1 MMDMNAKDIELQL
14 WRSGLLKADAKT
26 HVIENAAILV
36 TSIARRHD
44 KARLQACNGIERYD
58 PDLRRMMSY
67 LTEADQAKIDK
78 TIETAESDIVELL
91 KAVLQRGVVYDFRR
105 DPRGAILRFV
115 NKDNTKDG
123 WVY

>member
-1 MMDMNAKDIELQL
+1 MDMNAKDIELQL
-14 WRSGLLKADAKT
+14 WRSGLLKTDAKRQL
-26 HVIENAAILV
+26 IENTAVQV
-36 TSIARRHD
+36 TYSARRHD

-67 LTEADQAKIDK
+67 LTEADEAKIDK

-91 KAVLQRGVVYDFRR
+91 KTVLQRGVVYDFRR
-105 DPRGAILRFV
+105 DPRAAILRFV

-123 WVY
+123 WLY

>member
-1 MMDMNAKDIELQL
+1 MDMNAKDIELQL
-14 WRSGLLKADAKT
+14 WRSGLLKADAKRQL
-26 HVIENAAILV
+26 IENTAVQV
-36 TSIARRHD
+36 TYSARRHD

-78 TIETAESDIVELL
+78 TIEAAESDIVELL
-91 KAVLQRGVVYDFRR
+91 KTVLQRGVVYDFRR

-123 WVY
+123 CVY

>member
-1 MMDMNAKDIELQL
+1 MDMNAKDIELQL
-14 WRSGLLKADAKT
+14 WRSGLLKTDAKR
-26 HVIENAAILV
+26 HVITNVSILV
-36 TSIARRHD
+36 TGYARKHD

-58 PDLRRMMSY
+58 TDLRRMMSY

-78 TIETAESDIVELL
+78 TIETAESNIVELL
-91 KAVLQRGVVYDFRR
+91 KTVLQRGVVYDFRR

>member
-1 MMDMNAKDIELQL
+1 MNMNAKDIELQL
-14 WRSGLLKADAKT
+14 WRSGLLKTDAKSQL
-26 HVIENAAILV
+26 IENVAAGV
-36 TSIARRHD
+36 THSARRHD
-44 KARLQACNGIERYD
+44 KARLQACNGIEQYNT
-58 PDLRRMMSY
+58 DLRRVMSY
-67 LTEADQAKIDK
+67 LTEAEEAKIDK

-91 KAVLQRGVVYDFRR
+91 KTVLQRGVIYDFRR

>member
-1 MMDMNAKDIELQL
+1 MDMNAKEIELQL
-14 WRSGLLKADAKT
+14 WRSGLLKTGARIKQIE
-26 HVIENAAILV
+26 HVAGEAL
-36 TSIARRHD
+36 SCARRHD

-67 LTEADQAKIDK
+67 LTEEDQAKIDK

-91 KAVLQRGVVYDFRR
+91 KTVLQRGVVYDFRR

-115 NKDNTKDG
+115 NRDNTKDG